1 MGFES
6 IPTTT
11 IHSPAPEDSNTLH
24 LFIKWMMT
32 LFLVSFLFFS
42 HHRFLHFINFLQLY
56 HNSKSKCKAITIYQV
71 GKREM
76 FIMERKW
83 ATAAGGY
90 EWTRVQDEIRPRR
103 KYGQSK

>member
-11 IHSPAPEDSNTLH
+11 IHSPAPEDSNAIH

-32 LFLVSFLFFS
+32 LFLLSFLFSS
-42 HHRFLHFINFLQLY
+42 HHRFLRFINFLQLY
-56 HNSKSKCKAITIYQV
+56 HNSKSKCKTITIYQV

-76 FIMERKW
+76 FIMEWKW
-83 ATAAGGY
+83 AEDMNGPGF
-90 EWTRVQDEIRPRR
+90 RMR
-103 KYGQSK
+103 